1 MKKQSVAGIIVVDNL
16 VFIAKRINKGQM
28 ANRWEFPGGKVEEG
42 ESHKE
47 ALVREFEEEFMIDVE
62 VGEKI
67 TQTQFQH
74 NDETVD
80 LFAYEVIIKDI
91 DNITWI
97 LSEHSDINWISFDKI
112 SSLDFVDSD
121 LLLLTPIRNHYRL

>member
-112 SSLDFVDSD
+112 NSLDFVDSD
-121 LLLLTPIRNHYRL
+121 LLLLTPIRNYYRL